1 MEKPSRWGDTET
13 ERNDRRSVETVFERG
28 GSLRWE
34 LSPSGGRYYRRL
46 VLYYLQAARKWR
58 AQARR
63 MTRLFEQQR
72 IQWLLAD
79 EECGQLREQIA
90 HPTTSNAKVKWNPA
104 KVVFD
109 ELAPRLGDEMD
120 VEYDCWLRRHGGK
133 G

>member
-46 VLYYLQAARKWR
+46 VLYYIQE
-58 AQARR
+58 ARR
-63 MTRLFEQQR
+63 WRWATRT
-72 IQWLLAD
+72 IAD
-79 EECGQLREQIA
+79 LGT
-90 HPTTSNAKVKWNPA
+90 TTSNADEKWNPA
-104 KVVFD
+104 RAVLD
-109 ELAPRLGDEMD
+109 EQAPRLGAEMD
-120 VEYDCWLRRHGGK
+120 AEYDCWLRRHGGK